1 MKRTYIKRG
10 IWHVGGRKK
19 QKGSF
24 LVILGAF
31 ARLLLVSAAST
42 VGGEVLKGLGKR
54 IWGGEGGRD
63 GRRKRRSRRR
73 RRAKSLTMPRNKIL
87 LQRLPAPK
95 RVQLPN
101 GW

>member
-24 LVILGAF
+24 LVILGAL

-54 IWGGEGGRD
+54 IWGGEWGGGMGEEKED
-63 GRRKRRSRRR
+63 LEEDEGQK
-73 RRAKSLTMPRNKIL
+73 
-87 LQRLPAPK
+87 
-95 RVQLPN
+95 V
-101 GW
+101 